1 MQQLDKGS
9 HALAEWKPEDV
20 GFWEGTGKQVANR
33 NLLVSVPALTL
44 AFIVWQMWSVAAV
57 QLNSIGFSF
66 TQGQL
71 FTLAA
76 LPGLVGA
83 SLRFFYTFANSI
95 FGGRNWT
102 I

>member
-44 AFIVWQMWSVAAV
+44 AFIVWQMWSVDGEFYVSACTIEADGLEHFEGELSLAAV
-57 QLNSIGFSF
+57 M
-66 TQGQL
+66 
-71 FTLAA
+71 
-76 LPGLVGA
+76 
-83 SLRFFYTFANSI
+83 
-95 FGGRNWT
+95 
-102 I
+102 